1 MSLAG
6 GSRLI
11 KGCIANRVVFVF
23 VVLEGLTKASRYQ
36 SLAERFA
43 PVRQSAASRLPYP
56 APSV

>member
-23 VVLEGLTKASRYQ
+23 VVLEGLTKASRHE

-43 PVRQSAASRLPYP
+43 PVR
-56 APSV
+56 